1 MKTKHSIGL
10 DIEKNSFVD
19 DGQGV
24 ITFPNKLTI
33 TDDSVQKNGTRYD
46 IESMDLSEYR
56 GQITADHVDMIQAV
70 IGEAINTVK
79 QGSRVVIDGIRFA
92 INANPLALVAYNL
105 MREGFI
111 KDVSIETYGDPA
123 DSDGVYRNAKLVGL
137 STVVVGNNSSAT
149 VNNLVR
155 NSIKQ
160 AKENGLDVD
169 ALESVYSKPKRK
181 DNNMSKDKKTEDKV
195 ENQAEVKTEEVKIE
209 AISAEAIANALK
221 EAVAPIAEKVEA
233 LEKNAFD
240 KSAEVPQF
248 VKSKE
253 KSAKT
258 AENKYK
264 SMDWEDRTVAQIENA
279 RQYLVR
285 GDIDAAKTLN
295 EINMTNF
302 ELLKKEG
309 LVKNAMTI
317 SDFGNFVISP
327 EQLSEIQGCRNNY
340 ADFVNSFGWRET
352 LSTQMQW
359 LDRSSDITM
368 SEVEFCDDDA
378 DGNLKPVSEYG
389 ASIKTGPL
397 SEVAAVTP
405 VCNALTRFL
414 AADVLADVSAG
425 YRNAYDKSRAQLI
438 IARLEQAVEANGNS
452 VIYDVEPDV
461 ESSVSVLSTW
471 NEIANCT
478 PGGTFIMST
487 ASYSELVSQLV
498 RAGIA
503 GPLANLVTTGNQPTL
518 FGRNYILVPNDL
530 LPTLNSAET
539 RAFVV
544 NRVTVTVNHAVF
556 YVDTNN
562 FTGRI
567 SGGLQYDLST
577 DAAYEVGDTVKS
589 AFQRNELL
597 LRGSFFRGGAVLDQD
612 QVSGLL
618 SPGVS

>member
-10 DIEKNSFVD
+10 NIEKNSFVD

-70 IGEAINTVK
+70 IGEAINTAK
-79 QGSRVVIDGIRFA
+79 QGARVVIDGIRFA

-105 MREGFI
+105 MREGFV
-111 KDVSIETYGDPA
+111 KDVSIETYGDAA

-149 VNNLVR
+149 INNLVR

-169 ALESVYSKPKRK
+169 ALEEVYSKPKRK
-181 DNNMSKDKKTEDKV
+181 DNNMSKELKTEDKV
-195 ENQAEVKTEEVKIE
+195 ENQAEVKTEEVKTE
-209 AISAEAIANALK
+209 AVSAEAIANALK

-253 KSAKT
+253 KSVQT
-258 AENKYK
+258 AENKFK

-285 GDIDAAKTLN
+285 GDIDAARTLN
-295 EINMTNF
+295 EINKTNF

-340 ADFVNSFGWRET
+340 ADFVNNFGWRET

-359 LDRSSDITM
+359 LDRSSDISMT
-368 SEVEFCDDDA
+368 EVEFCDDDA

-389 ASIKTGPL
+389 ASIKTSTL

-438 IARLEQAVEANGNS
+438 VARLEQAVEANGNS
-452 VIYDVEPDV
+452 VIYDVNPAV
-461 ESSVSVLSTW
+461 EASVSVLSTW

-487 ASYSELVSQLV
+487 ASYSELVAQLV

-503 GPLANLVTTGNQPTL
+503 GPLANLVTTGNQQSL

-544 NRVTVTVNHAVF
+544 NGVTVTINHAVF

>member
-24 ITFPNKLTI
+24 ITFPQKLTI

-46 IESMDLSEYR
+46 IETMDLSEYK
-56 GQITADHVDMIQAV
+56 GQVTADHVDMLQAV
-70 IGEAINTVK
+70 IGEAINTTK
-79 QGSRVVIDGIRFA
+79 QGARVVIDGIRFA

-105 MREGFI
+105 FREGFV

-123 DSDGVYRNAKLVGL
+123 NSDGVYFNSKLVGL
-137 STVVVGNNSSAT
+137 SAVVVGNNNSAT

-169 ALESVYSKPKRK
+169 ALESVYNKPKRK
-181 DNNMSKDKKTEDKV
+181 DNNMSKDLKTEDKV
-195 ENQAEVKTEEVKIE
+195 ENKAEVKAEEVKTEAV
-209 AISAEAIANALK
+209 SAEVIANAIK
-221 EAVAPIAEKVEA
+221 EAVAPMTEKLEA

-248 VKSKE
+248 VKSKV

-258 AENKYK
+258 AENKFK
-264 SMDWEDRTVAQIENA
+264 DMDWEDRTVAQIENA

-285 GDIDAAKTLN
+285 GDIDAARTLN
-295 EINMTNF
+295 EINTTNF

-340 ADFVNSFGWRET
+340 ADFVNKFGWRET

-359 LDRSSDITM
+359 LDRSSDISMT
-368 SEVEFCDDDA
+368 EVEFCDDDA

-389 ASIKTGPL
+389 ASIKTSTL

-452 VIYDVEPDV
+452 VIYDVNPAV
-461 ESSVSVLSTW
+461 EAPISVLSTW

-487 ASYSELVSQLV
+487 ASYSELVAQLV

-539 RAFVV
+539 KSFVV
-544 NRVTVTVNHAVF
+544 NGVTVTINHAVF

-577 DAAYEVGDTVKS
+577 DAAYEVGDSVKS

>member
-105 MREGFI
+105 MREGFV

-169 ALESVYSKPKRK
+169 ALESVYNKPKRK
-181 DNNMSKDKKTEDKV
+181 DNNMSKDQKTEDKV
-195 ENQAEVKTEEVKIE
+195 ENQAEVKTEEVKTE

-340 ADFVNSFGWRET
+340 ADFVNNFGWRET

-389 ASIKTGPL
+389 ASIKTSTL

-452 VIYDVEPDV
+452 VIYDVNPAV

-539 RAFVV
+539 KSFVV
-544 NRVTVTVNHAVF
+544 NGVTVTVNHAVF

>member
-46 IESMDLSEYR
+46 IESMDLSEYK

-105 MREGFI
+105 MREGFV

-149 VNNLVR
+149 INNLVR

-169 ALESVYSKPKRK
+169 ALESVYKKPKRK
-181 DNNMSKDKKTEDKV
+181 DNNMSKEVKTEDKV
-195 ENQAEVKTEEVKIE
+195 ENKQEEVKTSE
-209 AISAEAIANALK
+209 AVSADVIANAIK
-221 EAVAPIAEKVEA
+221 EAVAPMAEKLEA

-248 VKSKE
+248 VKSKV

-258 AENKYK
+258 AENKFK
-264 SMDWEDRTVAQIENA
+264 EMDWEDRTVAQIENA

-359 LDRSSDITM
+359 LDRSSDISMT
-368 SEVEFCDDDA
+368 EVEFCDDDA

-389 ASIKTGPL
+389 ATIKTSTL

-452 VIYDVEPDV
+452 VIYDVNPDV
-461 ESSVSVLSTW
+461 ESAVSVLSTW
-471 NEIANCT
+471 NEIADCT

-539 RAFVV
+539 KSFVV
-544 NRVTVTVNHAVF
+544 NGVTVTVNHAVF

>member
-105 MREGFI
+105 MREGFV

-195 ENQAEVKTEEVKIE
+195 ENQAEVKTEEVKTE

-240 KSAEVPQF
+240 RSAEVPQF

-340 ADFVNSFGWRET
+340 ADFVNQFGWRET

-389 ASIKTGPL
+389 ASIKTSTL

-452 VIYDVEPDV
+452 VIYDVNPAV

-539 RAFVV
+539 KSFVV
-544 NRVTVTVNHAVF
+544 NGVTVTVNHAVF

>member
-105 MREGFI
+105 MREGFV

-137 STVVVGNNSSAT
+137 STVVVGNNSNAT

-169 ALESVYSKPKRK
+169 ALESVYNKPKRK
-181 DNNMSKDKKTEDKV
+181 DNNMSKDQKTEDKV
-195 ENQAEVKTEEVKIE
+195 ENQAEVKTEEVKTE

-389 ASIKTGPL
+389 ASIKTSTL

-452 VIYDVEPDV
+452 VIYDVNPAV

-539 RAFVV
+539 KSFVV
-544 NRVTVTVNHAVF
+544 NGVTVTVNHAVF

>member
-105 MREGFI
+105 MREGFV

-137 STVVVGNNSSAT
+137 STVVVGNNSNAT

-169 ALESVYSKPKRK
+169 ALESVYNKPKRK
-181 DNNMSKDKKTEDKV
+181 DNNMYKVKKTEDKV
-195 ENQAEVKTEEVKIE
+195 ENQAEVKTKEVKTE

-389 ASIKTGPL
+389 ASIKTSTL

-452 VIYDVEPDV
+452 VIYDVNPAV

-539 RAFVV
+539 KSFVV
-544 NRVTVTVNHAVF
+544 NGVTVTVNHAVF

>member
-10 DIEKNSFVD
+10 DVEKNSFVD

-46 IESMDLSEYR
+46 IESMDLSEYK
-56 GQITADHVDMIQAV
+56 GQVTADHVDMLSAV

-79 QGSRVVIDGIRFA
+79 QGSKVVIDGIRFA
-92 INANPLALVAYNL
+92 INANPLALIAYNL
-105 MREGFI
+105 FREGFV

-123 DSDGVYRNAKLVGL
+123 DSDGVYRNSKLVGL
-137 STVVVGNNSSAT
+137 SAVVVGNNNSAT

-155 NSIKQ
+155 NSIQQ
-160 AKENGLDVD
+160 AKENGLNVDDV
-169 ALESVYSKPKRK
+169 EKVYMPKRK
-181 DNNMSKDKKTEDKV
+181 DNNMSKKLKTEDKV
-195 ENQAEVKTEEVKIE
+195 ENKAEVKTEEVKTE
-209 AISAEAIANALK
+209 ATSAEVIANAIK
-221 EAVAPIAEKVEA
+221 EAVAPLTEKVES
-233 LEKNAFD
+233 LEKSAFD
-240 KSAEVPQF
+240 KSAEVPKF

-253 KSAKT
+253 KVAPS
-258 AENKYK
+258 AENKFAK
-264 SMDWEDRTVAQIENA
+264 MDWEERTVAQIENA

-285 GDIDAAKTLN
+285 GDIEAAKTLN
-295 EINMTNF
+295 TINVTNF
-302 ELLKKEG
+302 EALKKEG

-340 ADFVNSFGWRET
+340 ADFVNNFGWRET

-359 LDRSSDITM
+359 LDRSSDISMT
-368 SEVEFCDDDA
+368 EVEFCDDDA

-389 ASIKTGPL
+389 ASIKTSTL

-414 AADVLADVSAG
+414 AADVLSDVSAG

-438 IARLEQAVEANGNS
+438 VARLEQAVEANGNS
-452 VIYDVEPDV
+452 VIYDVNPAV
-461 ESSVSVLSTW
+461 EAPVSVLSTW
-471 NEIANCT
+471 NEIADCT

-487 ASYSELVSQLV
+487 ASYAELVSQLV

-518 FGRNYILVPNDL
+518 FGRNYILVPNEL
-530 LPTLNSAET
+530 LPKLNSAET

-544 NRVTVTVNHAVF
+544 NGETVTINHAVF

-612 QVSGLL
+612 QVAGLL
-618 SPGVS
+618 NPGVS

>member
-105 MREGFI
+105 MREGFV

-169 ALESVYSKPKRK
+169 ALESVYNKPKRK
-181 DNNMSKDKKTEDKV
+181 DNNMSKDQKTEDKV
-195 ENQAEVKTEEVKIE
+195 ENQAEVKTEEVKTE

-340 ADFVNSFGWRET
+340 ADFVNKFGWRET

-359 LDRSSDITM
+359 LDRSSDISMT
-368 SEVEFCDDDA
+368 EVEFCDDDA

-389 ASIKTGPL
+389 ASIKTSTL

-452 VIYDVEPDV
+452 VIYDVNPAV
-461 ESSVSVLSTW
+461 EAPISVLSTW

-487 ASYSELVSQLV
+487 ASYSELVAQLV

-539 RAFVV
+539 KSFVV
-544 NRVTVTVNHAVF
+544 NGVTVTINHAVF

-577 DAAYEVGDTVKS
+577 DAAYEVGDSVKS

>member
-79 QGSRVVIDGIRFA
+79 QGSKVVIDGIRFA

-105 MREGFI
+105 MREGFV

-181 DNNMSKDKKTEDKV
+181 DNNMSKDLKTEDKV
-195 ENQAEVKTEEVKIE
+195 ENKADVKTEEVKKE
-209 AISAEAIANALK
+209 AVSIEAIANAMK
-221 EAVAPIAEKVEA
+221 EAVEPLAEKVEA

-253 KSAKT
+253 KSVKT
-258 AENKYK
+258 AENKFK
-264 SMDWEDRTVAQIENA
+264 EMDWEDRTVAQIENA

-340 ADFVNSFGWRET
+340 ADFVNQFGWRET

-389 ASIKTGPL
+389 ASIKTSTL

-452 VIYDVEPDV
+452 VIYDVNPTV
-461 ESSVSVLSTW
+461 EAPVSVLSTW

-539 RAFVV
+539 KSFVV
-544 NRVTVTVNHAVF
+544 NGVTVTVNHAVF